1 MQSAELRSKAVNV
14 RVRENESSGPKP
26 EESRHSD
33 SLHVCMEGITVTFPE
48 NGVVANDS
56 ANLSIRKGE
65 VHAIVGE
72 NGSGKSTLM
81 HVLSGYVPKD
91 AGSIIIEGTQ
101 AEVQTPR
108 QALGRGIGM
117 VHQHMHLIRRM
128 RVWENVVLGAEP
140 TGRAGVV
147 KREAALRSLRELAE
161 SYRLDIDPERY
172 VGELSAEGMQRV
184 ALLSA
189 LYHGVRLVILDE
201 PTAAAGDE
209 SATPEALID
218 RLVERGKTVVLI
230 THKLRDALK
239 TADRIT
245 VMRAGR
251 TVTTAPS
258 AQLSLPQLSALMIG
272 EEQVPRQVSK
282 REPEMSRGESAE
294 INNEHGEVLAM
305 EKVSCYEPGFPPLQ
319 HLDLRVHSGEVT
331 AVTGIRENG
340 LETLEHILA
349 GLAVP
354 DAGTVRYLGETMGS
368 FSSSELRK
376 RDIAYI
382 PTERLIRGASMESS
396 VEENMILLNYR
407 DFHSWG
413 RLKRDE
419 IEHYTGRLRR
429 EYGIKGSLKQTLSGL
444 SGGNIQKVIISREL
458 ERLPRLVIFSEPSWG
473 LDTKSR
479 EFVFDK
485 IELLARQG
493 SAVLILTSDLD
504 EALEGADTIVPLYRG
519 RSVGRISRG
528 ESTKARL
535 GRMILGVEGEVSR

>member
-1 MQSAELRSKAVNV
+1 MKADEDERVNEEE
-14 RVRENESSGPKP
+14 RESQTA
-26 EESRHSD
+26 D
-33 SLHVCMEGITVTFPE
+33 SLHARMEGITVAFPE

-56 ANLSIRKGE
+56 VDLSIRRGE

-91 AGSIIIEGTQ
+91 AGSIFIDGEQVEI
-101 AEVQTPR
+101 QTPK
-108 QALGRGIGM
+108 QALARGIGM
-117 VHQHMHLIRRM
+117 IHQHVRLVRLM

-140 TGRAGVV
+140 TGRAWIV
-147 KREAALRSLRELAE
+147 KRDAALRSLRGLAE
-161 SYRLDIDPERY
+161 EYRLNIDPERY
-172 VGELSAEGMQRV
+172 VGELSAEGMQTV
-184 ALLSA
+184 ALLGA
-189 LYHGVRLVILDE
+189 LYHDARLVILDE
-201 PTAAAGDE
+201 PTSATGDE
-209 SATPEALID
+209 SASPAAMIE

-251 TVTTAPS
+251 VITTAPS
-258 AQLSLPQLSALMIG
+258 AEFSLPRLSSLMIG
-272 EEQVPRQVSK
+272 GEDAL
-282 REPEMSRGESAE
+282 RETAGDGTAQSRGKLEESASAGE
-294 INNEHGEVLAM
+294 EVLAM
-305 EKVSCYEPGFPPLQ
+305 EGVSCSEPGFPPLQ
-319 HLDLRVHSGEVT
+319 HLDLSVCSGEVT

-340 LETLEHILA
+340 LETLEHLLA
-349 GLAVP
+349 GLTNP
-354 DAGTVRYLGETMGS
+354 DSGSVRYLGDEMRS

-376 RDIAYI
+376 REIAYI
-382 PTERLIRGASMESS
+382 PTERLVRGASMESS

-413 RLKRDE
+413 RLKKDE

-458 ERLPRLVIFSEPSWG
+458 ERLPKLVIFSEPSWG
-473 LDTKSR
+473 LDTQSR
-479 EFVFDK
+479 KFVFEKMD
-485 IELLARQG
+485 LLARRG

-504 EALEGADTIVPLYRG
+504 EALEGADTIIPLYRG
-519 RSVGRISRG
+519 RSVGRISGG
-528 ESTKARL
+528 EATRARL
-535 GRMILGVEGEVSR
+535 GRMILGVERDGVS